1 MGLPVMVGAIFTGP
15 LGFVLAVTA
24 QLIPVVRRRDPLVRA
39 LHSHHAELCVP
50 VGDHGMRYGLDE
62 GGDLVKETVE
72 LSSDQRQVIRTRE
85 PLLVTRDRRD
95 KNPSPGR
102 TTT

>member
-1 MGLPVMVGAIFTGP
+1 
-15 LGFVLAVTA
+15 
-24 QLIPVVRRRDPLVRA
+24 
-39 LHSHHAELCVP
+39 
-50 VGDHGMRYGLDE
+50 MRYGLDE